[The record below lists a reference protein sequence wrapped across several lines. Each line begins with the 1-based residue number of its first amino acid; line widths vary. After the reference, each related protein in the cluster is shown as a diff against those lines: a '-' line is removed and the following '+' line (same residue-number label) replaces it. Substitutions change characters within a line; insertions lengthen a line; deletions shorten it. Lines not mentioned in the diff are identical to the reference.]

1 LELLYH
7 VASDDS
13 VFGSIERSKAH
24 LDQILHWSGM
34 IFLIRSDGKILLQRR
49 SPSNATFPGCWD
61 SSSSFHVTFGE
72 SYEQAARRELKE
84 EAGVSAPS
92 RTSESSHAISHPRT
106 RSWRYSHVEV
116 MTLSELIMRNRL
128 KHRSTQETMST

>member
-1 LELLYH
+1 
-7 VASDDS
+7 
-13 VFGSIERSKAH
+13 
-24 LDQILHWSGM
+24 M
-34 IFLIRSDGKILLQRR
+34 IFLARFDGRILLQHR
-49 SPSNATFPGCWD
+49 SPNKTIFPGCWD

-106 RSWRYSHVEV
+106 RSWRDFSVGVVTPLEIV
-116 MTLSELIMRNRL
+116 IPERL
-128 KHRSTQETMST
+128 EEPFPPKTMVNVIAHWK